1 MQGDAGEMPED
12 ASRLYEGQPN
22 ADVWVEMFIYC
33 LKQKQNDLAALTCTS
48 SDADLG
54 LLRVRY

>member
-1 MQGDAGEMPED
+1 MQGDAGEMPKD
-12 ASRLYEGQPN
+12 ASRLYEGQSN

-48 SDADLG
+48 SDTDLG
-54 LLRVRY
+54 FLRVRC